1 MQHADTV
8 YLNGLLYTGD
18 AQRRFAQALAT
29 QGGKII
35 AVGRDD
41 DIRPLAGP
49 ATRIVDLAGRLMLP
63 GLIDGHVHPLEGHQ
77 ILGDFDLS
85 GINDPDTI
93 LQRIRA
99 CADATPNEPW
109 VYLGGA
115 NLAAFG
121 AYPTRE
127 LLDRIVPDRPLL
139 VVGFDVHSGC
149 LNTKGRSGR
158 HPRRYARPDRRR
170 VRARRVRRAEWRRA
184 RSGVLPR
191 VPAHS
196 ATESGRLPEVARES
210 ARDGAR
216 LRSHRLVRRARRGG
230 RTQGVCRRA
239 ARGHAEGVHE
249 RRPLCEPAPRSVRAD
264 RALRQM
270 ASRIRM
276 RQPAPAYGEDL
287 RRRRARIE
295 NRRAARAVRRHRR
308 LRPRAVERTR

>member
-29 QGGKII
+29 KDGKIV

-41 DIRPLAGP
+41 DIRLLAGP
-49 ATRIVDLAGRLMLP
+49 ATRTADLAGRLMLP
-63 GLIDGHVHPLEGHQ
+63 GFIDGHVHPLEGHQ

-93 LQRIRA
+93 VQRIRA

-127 LLDRIVPDRPLL
+127 RLDRVVPDRPLL

-149 LNTKGRSGR
+149 LNTKGL
-158 HPRRYARPDRRR
+158 
-170 VRARRVRRAEWRRA
+170 E
-184 RSGVLPR
+184 
-191 VPAHS
+191 
-196 ATESGRLPEVARES
+196 
-210 ARDGAR
+210 
-216 LRSHRLVRRARRGG
+216 
-230 RTQGVCRRA
+230 A
-239 ARGHAEGVHE
+239 A
-249 RRPLCEPAPRSVRAD
+249 
-264 RALRQM
+264 
-270 ASRIRM
+270 
-276 RQPAPAYGEDL
+276 
-287 RRRRARIE
+287 
-295 NRRAARAVRRHRR
+295 
-308 LRPRAVERTR
+308 

>member
-29 QGGKII
+29 GRQDHRRRPRRRHPP
-35 AVGRDD
+35 VGR
-41 DIRPLAGP
+41 P
-49 ATRIVDLAGRLMLP
+49 ATRIVGLAGRLMLP

-139 VVGFDVHSGC
+139 VVGFDVHNGC
-149 LNTKGRSGR
+149 LNTK
-158 HPRRYARPDRRR
+158 PKRPASTPIRPTRPAACTSATR
-170 VRARRVRRAEWRRA
+170 PARRMASCTKRRSTACA
-184 RSGVLPR
+184 RSFR
-191 VPAHS
+191 
-196 ATESGRLPEVARES
+196 
-210 ARDGAR
+210 
-216 LRSHRLVRRARRGG
+216 
-230 RTQGVCRRA
+230 
-239 ARGHAEGVHE
+239 
-249 RRPLCEPAPRSVRAD
+249 
-264 RALRQM
+264 
-270 ASRIRM
+270 
-276 RQPAPAYGEDL
+276 
-287 RRRRARIE
+287 
-295 NRRAARAVRRHRR
+295 N
-308 LRPRAVERTR
+308 